1 MNKKQSSQAIDSKT
15 HSDKLSSYSGA
26 IVLGLNDAL
35 VEISGALVGL
45 TIALSNSKLIAT
57 VGLITGFAAALSMA
71 ASEFLAVSEVNKG
84 KPFFSSLLTGS
95 CYIISVL
102 LLVFPYYLLSNLL
115 QAWVLSLLVAIA
127 IIALYNGYISYF
139 KHERFMPRFLKM
151 LIISLGVTGISYVIG
166 SLVKG

>member
-1 MNKKQSSQAIDSKT
+1 MVFLRR
-15 HSDKLSSYSGA
+15 KLAERYG
-26 IVLGLNDAL
+26 
-35 VEISGALVGL
+35 GALVLGVNDAIVEMLGAL
-45 TIALSNSKLIAT
+45 TGFTFALKDPHMVASL
-57 VGLITGFAAALSMA
+57 GLITGIAAALSMA
-71 ASEFLAVSEVNKG
+71 ASEFLAVSEDNKG

-95 CYIISVL
+95 SYIISVL